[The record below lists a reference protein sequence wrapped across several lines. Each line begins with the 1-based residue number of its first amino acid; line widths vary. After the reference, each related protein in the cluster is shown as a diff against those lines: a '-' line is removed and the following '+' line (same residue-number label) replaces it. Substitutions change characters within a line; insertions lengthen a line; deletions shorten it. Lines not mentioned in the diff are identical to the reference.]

1 MPKMTLGAGQERP
14 VITSGKYL
22 SIVEANHPF
31 IVSGGFGELTGEV
44 NRNFELEEYREVTF
58 KNESENVVE
67 LFYEVSNIKVS
78 TGGKGSV
85 SISNAVEVTRIR
97 ESIQVDANA
106 TVENGKMAILPA
118 NNFESIAPNKTVLA
132 VGQTLEVFPAR
143 NAENR
148 NVLVQLITDTG
159 ETGNFTAVRV
169 GTSALNVDTGI
180 FLSGNKN
187 APASKEFENMAA
199 SIFVKNESDEPVTL
213 AGGEQW
219 RA

>member
-1 MPKMTLGAGQERP
+1 MPIVTLKAGEEQQRPMGARW
-14 VITSGKYL
+14 L
-22 SIVEANHPF
+22 SIVN
-31 IVSGGFGELTGEV
+31 SGAAFKIEGEFGSLVGEV
-44 NRNFELEEYREVTF
+44 GRVLDLEGYNQVTF
-58 KNESENVVE
+58 RNESSEQIE
-67 LFYEVSNIKVS
+67 FEYEASNIKVYAV
-78 TGGKGSV
+78 GKGVV
-85 SISNAVEVTRIR
+85 SIANAVEVTRIR

-118 NNFESIAPNKTVLA
+118 NNFESIAVNKTVLA

-148 NVLVQLITDTG
+148 NVLIQVITDSP
-159 ETGNFTAVRV
+159 NFTAVRV

>member
-1 MPKMTLGAGQERP
+1 MPKITLGAGQERP

-22 SIVEANHPF
+22 SIINTNAPF
-31 IVSGGFGELTGEV
+31 IVSGGFGELVGEV
-44 NRNFELEEYREVTF
+44 NRIFELEEYREVTF
-58 KNESENVVE
+58 KNESENLVE
-67 LFYEVSNIKVS
+67 LEYEVSNIKVH

-85 SISNAVEVTRIR
+85 AISNAVEVTRIR

-132 VGQTLEVFPAR
+132 VNQTLEVFPAR

-148 NVLVQLITDTG
+148 NVLIQVITDSP
-159 ETGNFTAVRV
+159 NFTAVRV
-169 GTSALNVDTGI
+169 GTSAQNVNTGI
-180 FLSGNKN
+180 FLAGNKN

-199 SIFVKNESDEPVTL
+199 SIFVKNESGEPVTL

>member
-1 MPKMTLGAGQERP
+1 MPKITLGAGQERP

-22 SIVEANHPF
+22 SIINTNEPF
-31 IVSGGFGELTGEV
+31 IVSGGFGELVGEV
-44 NRNFELEEYREVTF
+44 NRIFELAEYREVTF
-58 KNESENVVE
+58 KNESENLVE
-67 LFYEVSNIKVS
+67 LEYEVSNIKVH

-85 SISNAVEVTRIR
+85 AISNAVEVTRIR

-106 TVENGKMAILPA
+106 TVENGKMAMLPC
-118 NNFESIAPNKTVLA
+118 NNFESIAANKTVLA
-132 VGQTLEVFPAR
+132 VNQTLEVFPAR

-148 NVLVQLITDTG
+148 NVLIQVITDTP
-159 ETGNFTAVRV
+159 NFTTVRV
-169 GTSALNVDTGI
+169 GTSTLNVDNGI
-180 FLSGNKN
+180 FLSGNKD

-199 SIFVKNESDEPVTL
+199 SIFVKNESDVPVTL

>member
-1 MPKMTLGAGQERP
+1 MPKITLGAGQERP
-14 VITSGKYL
+14 IITSGKYL
-22 SIVEANHPF
+22 SIVNANLPF
-31 IVSGGFGELTGEV
+31 IVSGGFGELVGEV
-44 NRNFELEEYREVTF
+44 NRNFELEEYRDVTF
-58 KNESENVVE
+58 KNVSEHTVE
-67 LFYEVSNIKVS
+67 LEYEVSNIKVS

-106 TVENGKMAILPA
+106 TVENGKMALLPA
-118 NNFESIAPNKTVLA
+118 NNFESLASNKTVLA

-143 NAENR
+143 DAENR
-148 NVLVQLITDTG
+148 NVLIQVITDTP
-159 ETGNFTAVRV
+159 NFTAVRV
-169 GTSALNVDTGI
+169 GTSATNVGTGI

-187 APASKEFENMAA
+187 APASREFENMAT

>member
-132 VGQTLEVFPAR
+132 VNQTLEVFPAR

>member
-1 MPKMTLGAGQERP
+1 MP
-14 VITSGKYL
+14 VITLKAGEEQQRPMGARWL
-22 SIVEANHPF
+22 SIVEANTRF
-31 IVSGGFGELTGEV
+31 KIEGDFGALVGEV
-44 NRNFELEEYREVTF
+44 GRVIDLENHKQVTF
-58 KNESENVVE
+58 KNESAEPIEFEYETSNV
-67 LFYEVSNIKVS
+67 KVYAV
-78 TGGKGSV
+78 GKGVV
-85 SISNAVEVTRIR
+85 SIANAVEVTRIR

-132 VGQTLEVFPAR
+132 AGQTLEVFPAR

-148 NVLVQLITDTG
+148 NVLIQVITDSP
-159 ETGNFTAVRV
+159 NFTAVRV

-199 SIFVKNESDEPVTL
+199 SIFVKNESDVPVTL

>member
-1 MPKMTLGAGQERP
+1 MPKITLGAGQERP

-22 SIVEANHPF
+22 SIINTNAPF
-31 IVSGGFGELTGEV
+31 IVSGGFGELVGEV
-44 NRNFELEEYREVTF
+44 NRIFELEEYREVTF
-58 KNESENVVE
+58 KNESENLVE
-67 LFYEVSNIKVS
+67 LEYEVSNIKVH

-148 NVLVQLITDTG
+148 NVLIQVITDSL
-159 ETGNFTAVRV
+159 NFTAVRV

>member
-1 MPKMTLGAGQERP
+1 MPIVTLKAGEEQQRPMGARW
-14 VITSGKYL
+14 L
-22 SIVEANHPF
+22 SIVN
-31 IVSGGFGELTGEV
+31 SGAAFKIEGEFGSLVGEV
-44 NRNFELEEYREVTF
+44 GRVLDLDGYNQVTF
-58 KNESENVVE
+58 RNESSEQIE
-67 LFYEVSNIKVS
+67 FEYEASNIKVYAV
-78 TGGKGSV
+78 GKGVVSV
-85 SISNAVEVTRIR
+85 SNAVEVTRIR

-106 TVENGKMAILPA
+106 TVENGKMAILPS
-118 NNFESIAPNKTVLA
+118 NNFESIAQNKSVVA
-132 VGQTLEVFPAR
+132 PGQTLEVFPAR

-148 NVLVQLITDTG
+148 NVLIQLITDTG

-199 SIFVKNESDEPVTL
+199 SIFVKNESDVPVTL

>member
-1 MPKMTLGAGQERP
+1 MPIVTLKAGEEQQRPMGARW
-14 VITSGKYL
+14 L
-22 SIVEANHPF
+22 SIVN
-31 IVSGGFGELTGEV
+31 SGAAFKIEGEFGSLVGEV
-44 NRNFELEEYREVTF
+44 GRVLDLDGYNQVTF
-58 KNESENVVE
+58 RNESSEQIE
-67 LFYEVSNIKVS
+67 FEYEASNIKVYAV
-78 TGGKGSV
+78 GKGVV
-85 SISNAVEVTRIR
+85 SIANAVEVTRIR

-118 NNFESIAPNKTVLA
+118 NNFESIAVNKTVLA

-148 NVLVQLITDTG
+148 NVLIQVITDSP
-159 ETGNFTAVRV
+159 NFTAVRV

-180 FLSGNKN
+180 FLSGNEN